1 MSCRLKT
8 RNAIRELQIRARSPS
23 LKYLVALPVE
33 RSLARSV
40 EGGRTWRDLIVQ
52 MLLVGKCEARR
63 HNDSDDFKYLPL
75 SLSRLPPRPTRRPA
89 GHILNT
95 AEKFYLLPACNSGS
109 AFWLHFMFK
118 NNMTLLPPEPEE
130 ERTD

>member
-8 RNAIRELQIRARSPS
+8 QNAIRELQIRARSLS

-75 SLSRLPPRPTRRPA
+75 SPVSRLARRGDRPA
-89 GHILNT
+89 I
-95 AEKFYLLPACNSGS
+95 Y
-109 AFWLHFMFK
+109 
-118 NNMTLLPPEPEE
+118 
-130 ERTD
+130 